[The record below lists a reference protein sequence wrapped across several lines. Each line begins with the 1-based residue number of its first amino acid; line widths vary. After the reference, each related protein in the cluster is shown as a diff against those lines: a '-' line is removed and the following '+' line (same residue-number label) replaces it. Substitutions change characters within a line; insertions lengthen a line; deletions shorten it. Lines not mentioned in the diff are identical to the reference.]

1 LDINNSTLEV
11 IGSGALLAD
20 GADGTDESDYLSAG
34 INSSGGDVHTG
45 YSSFFNIGG
54 SGWKDFGGV
63 GTVNVLNNSS
73 VKIFEFEI
81 TSGDSIL
88 SANNASMEIGGW
100 GTKAGLLIDGGSDIL
115 IGGEIRLGL
124 RDDLS
129 PTNYNRLNGL
139 NNVSNYSMA
148 HVKDGQIEAN
158 LYSSQVYTQN
168 INGNNSPL
176 TKFAMYTVL
185 GSAGTITANQI
196 FFDKNSQ
203 IIGSGKLIVDDVLSG
218 RTVTL
223 QDGFDATQ
231 NYTVSD
237 FNTSKFLKMQNAE
250 IAVGDVF
257 NFDKL
262 RKTEAIGTLT
272 FDGQLSGDQNVRL
285 EIQNTKFFF
294 GLSNGQSDRI
304 DVDGF
309 NSFNFLDNTFVVK
322 GKGLVKGSQHV
333 LVDFDENSVD
343 GADLLLDS
351 INNNLQLIGV
361 KGSLSLNDDA
371 DLIFTV
377 A

>member
-1 LDINNSTLEV
+1 V
-11 IGSGALLAD
+11 IGSGGLLAQ
-20 GADGTDESDYLSAG
+20 GANGDEESDYLSAG
-34 INSSGGDVHTG
+34 INSSDTYVHTG
-45 YSSFFNIGG
+45 YASFFNVGG

-63 GTVNVLNNSS
+63 GTVNILNDSS
-73 VKIFEFEI
+73 VKLFEFEI
-81 TSGDSIL
+81 ISGDSIL
-88 SANNASMEIGGW
+88 SANGSNMEIGGW
-100 GTKAGLLIDGGSDIL
+100 GTKAGLLVDGGSDVL

-124 RDDLS
+124 REDMMNPRVSGSL
-129 PTNYNRLNGL
+129 TGLRNLN
-139 NNVSNYSMA
+139 NYSMA

-158 LYSSQVYTQN
+158 LYSSQVYTQS
-168 INGNNSPL
+168 NNSPL

-218 RTVTL
+218 RTVAL

-231 NYTVSD
+231 NYRVSD
-237 FNTSKFLKMQNAE
+237 FNTSQYLKMQNAE
-250 IAVGDVF
+250 IAVGDLF
-257 NFDKL
+257 NFDRL
-262 RKTEAIGTLT
+262 TKTEAIGTLT

-309 NSFNFLDNTFVVK
+309 NGFDFSNNTFVVK
-322 GKGLVKGSQHV
+322 GKGLVKGSEHV
-333 LVDFDENSVD
+333 LVDFENSVG

-351 INNNLQLIGV
+351 INLQLIGV